1 MTIKENLINP
11 SSTPSL
17 KEFNFLIE
25 KLHQE
30 YDSSLNKNKFIV
42 GGAIEHFLSCL
53 FRSFNLKCIHFGAK
67 SVGFDLI
74 IKDQPFS
81 IKFGSTLSS
90 SFVISN
96 KRGKNMKH
104 EWIYPTIFVI
114 GGYGICYADP
124 LQIANTSK
132 IL

>member
-11 SSTPSL
+11 SSTSSL

-53 FRSFNLKCIHFGAK
+53 FRSFNLKCTHFGAK

-74 IKDQPFS
+74 IKDQPFFQLNLVQHYLVLLLLA
-81 IKFGSTLSS
+81 IK
-90 SFVISN
+90 
-96 KRGKNMKH
+96 
-104 EWIYPTIFVI
+104 EE
-114 GGYGICYADP
+114 
-124 LQIANTSK
+124 K
-132 IL
+132 I